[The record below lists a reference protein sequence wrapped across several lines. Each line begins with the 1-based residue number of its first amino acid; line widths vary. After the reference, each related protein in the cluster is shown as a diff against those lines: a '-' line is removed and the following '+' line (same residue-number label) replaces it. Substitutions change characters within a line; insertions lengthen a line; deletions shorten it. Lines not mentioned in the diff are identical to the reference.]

1 MAIGSVFAHFQI
13 IQKIGGGNTGV
24 VYKAFDPM
32 HHRFLAIKI
41 LPNDFLTSKE
51 KRVRFMREIKAA
63 TVLSHKALASL
74 YEVGETDG
82 TPYIA
87 MEYVN
92 GYSYKRIIRKYND
105 GLEIRRFYKL
115 MLPVLSG
122 IAYAHEQGL
131 VHRDLKPDNLKV
143 NKMGQPKVLDFG
155 LVKFMDKHTSGSE
168 SYETMAG
175 MVLGSAGYMSPEQAQ
190 GESLDA
196 RSDIF
201 SLGII
206 MYELLSGKNPFEGR
220 SPFDTIVKIINS
232 APLSLELRRAD
243 VPIGVCEIIGKCL
256 EKDMNARYPNARELF
271 HALSEVKGKT

>member
-92 GYSYKRIIRKYND
+92 GYSYKKIIRKYKD

-122 IAYAHEQGL
+122 IAYAHEEGL

-155 LVKFMDKHTSGSE
+155 LVKFMDKHSSGSE

-190 GESLDA
+190 GEALDA

-206 MYELLSGKNPFEGR
+206 MYELLSGRNPFEGR

-232 APLSLELRRAD
+232 APLSLELRRPEA
-243 VPIGVCEIIGKCL
+243 PIGVCKIIGKCL
-256 EKDMNARYPNARELF
+256 EKDMNARYSNARQLF
-271 HALSEVKGKT
+271 HALTEVKDK